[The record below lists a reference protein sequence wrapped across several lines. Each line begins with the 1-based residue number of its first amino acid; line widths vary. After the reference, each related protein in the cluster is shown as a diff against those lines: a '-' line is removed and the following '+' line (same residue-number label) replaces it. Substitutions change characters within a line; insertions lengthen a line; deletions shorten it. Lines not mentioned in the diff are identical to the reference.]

1 MTKFTQ
7 QPNTEAET
15 ENTVGPAASA
25 GKAKQYVEN
34 ISEATAAFLFA
45 MVQGKSTSLRIES
58 LVSSVTDWDYCRRTS
73 NSCLMDG

>member
-34 ISEATAAFLFA
+34 ISEATAACLFA
-45 MVQGKSTSLRIES
+45 MVQGTYFS
-58 LVSSVTDWDYCRRTS
+58 
-73 NSCLMDG
+73 